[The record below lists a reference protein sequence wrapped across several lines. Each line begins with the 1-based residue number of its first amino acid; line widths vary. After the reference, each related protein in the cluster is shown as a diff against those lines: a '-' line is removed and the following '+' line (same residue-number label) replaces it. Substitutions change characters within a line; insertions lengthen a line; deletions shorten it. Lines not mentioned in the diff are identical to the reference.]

1 MFYWFGINAHGGVP
15 LAPRLRHIRSPEPN
29 LMTGNRKH
37 DTVDLF
43 CPFCREAMHVQVRCT
58 ILIHRVFSTLQYRR
72 RHAPDFRQTKSVTPS
87 TTQQYSKMSISR
99 GAGRVRA
106 YRSPR
111 HLPESSILFLF
122 TWCVSDTTRIAMV
135 SVICGKASKIAL
147 DHQSSH
153 HFKRH
158 SSRRHDCDCRA
169 DQFTLMTD
177 THDCIHRQK

>member
-1 MFYWFGINAHGGVP
+1 
-15 LAPRLRHIRSPEPN
+15 
-29 LMTGNRKH
+29 MTGNRKH

-43 CPFCREAMHVQVRCT
+43 CPFCREAMHVQARCT
-58 ILIHRVFSTLQYRR
+58 ILIHGVFSTLQYRR
-72 RHAPDFRQTKSVTPS
+72 RHTPDFRQTKSVTPS

-111 HLPESSILFLF
+111 HLPESSICFF
-122 TWCVSDTTRIAMV
+122 SHGAFQTRPGLQWYQS
-135 SVICGKASKIAL
+135 SVGRHRRIAL